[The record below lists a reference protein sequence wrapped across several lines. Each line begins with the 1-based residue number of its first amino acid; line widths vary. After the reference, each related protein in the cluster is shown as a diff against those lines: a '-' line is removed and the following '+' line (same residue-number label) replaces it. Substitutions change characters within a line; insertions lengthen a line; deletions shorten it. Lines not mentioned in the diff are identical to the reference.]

1 VGETVYSP
9 KLSELPMR
17 TNLGTHEESMN
28 RKPGKQ
34 EKRLL
39 RSRNQEIRK
48 TAYGR
53 SRFDWSGITTP
64 EE

>member
-28 RKPGKQ
+28 QETGKAGK
-34 EKRLL
+34 EV
-39 RSRNQEIRK
+39 
-48 TAYGR
+48 A
-53 SRFDWSGITTP
+53 
-64 EE
+64 